1 MTKVKT
7 IPAVTARVHLGDIMK
22 RAFRNREHFI
32 VEKSGLPMV
41 AILNANE
48 YFELVQEREARFA
61 VLDRIKIRI
70 PEVAPEEI
78 ERNVQAAVQAVRGRR
93 A

>member
-1 MTKVKT
+1 MVRAKT

-22 RAFRNREHFI
+22 RAFRNRERFI

-41 AILNANE
+41 AILNADE

-61 VLDRIKIRI
+61 VLDRIKEKL
-70 PEVAPEEI
+70 PDVPPEEV
-78 ERNVQAAVQAVRGRR
+78 ERDVQAAVRAVRGRR